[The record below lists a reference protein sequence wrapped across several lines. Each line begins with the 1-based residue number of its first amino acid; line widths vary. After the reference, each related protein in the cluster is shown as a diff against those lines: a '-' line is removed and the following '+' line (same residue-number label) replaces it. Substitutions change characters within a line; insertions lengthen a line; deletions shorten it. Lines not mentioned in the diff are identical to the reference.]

1 MNRGGAS
8 VYLDVL
14 MPASTG
20 MFGAQARN
28 VNPARWAR
36 LSSARMRPLL
46 TLSAR
51 WVVSSCALVFSVALF
66 GGLVRLMPWLFS
78 RDVPVGVAVPFA
90 ELLVAR
96 GTEIAAL
103 VGVPMGIGIAAALF
117 VERGE
122 ARALESLGAHPLRVT
137 AGLLPLGLAVLVTA
151 AVLARSTELETPRR
165 FATMLV
171 GSGRRACFEN
181 PGRRRVDV
189 PLLSLTWLCFAGGPR
204 LAGAVP
210 GMRRTRW
217 WFTARALGSP
227 TRGEAILIDD
237 LRMAGELPPARLSLR
252 VADASVSGVAG
263 WSRPGGL
270 RGARRGLFTG
280 AIALA
285 TGWSCAWAILR
296 GALGQP
302 IWAAAGSAAPAL
314 VAVAAL
320 RALDDGHAAAGTYA
334 WILPL
339 PAVVALLLHAVAAR
353 FLRWRIA
360 GRKA

>member
-1 MNRGGAS
+1 
-8 VYLDVL
+8 

-171 GSGRRACFEN
+171 GSGRRACF
-181 PGRRRVDV
+181 D
-189 PLLSLTWLCFAGGPR
+189 
-204 LAGAVP
+204 
-210 GMRRTRW
+210 
-217 WFTARALGSP
+217 TAS
-227 TRGEAILIDD
+227 
-237 LRMAGELPPARLSLR
+237 
-252 VADASVSGVAG
+252 AS
-263 WSRPGGL
+263 
-270 RGARRGLFTG
+270 
-280 AIALA
+280 
-285 TGWSCAWAILR
+285 
-296 GALGQP
+296 
-302 IWAAAGSAAPAL
+302 SAAKVSASTPPSPAWNSRRIL
-314 VAVAAL
+314 ML
-320 RALDDGHAAAGTYA
+320 RAY
-334 WILPL
+334 
-339 PAVVALLLHAVAAR
+339 LHAVLTVDAIGSWQAR
-353 FLRWRIA
+353 FCVRRCVVRVPWPEHT
-360 GRKA
+360 G